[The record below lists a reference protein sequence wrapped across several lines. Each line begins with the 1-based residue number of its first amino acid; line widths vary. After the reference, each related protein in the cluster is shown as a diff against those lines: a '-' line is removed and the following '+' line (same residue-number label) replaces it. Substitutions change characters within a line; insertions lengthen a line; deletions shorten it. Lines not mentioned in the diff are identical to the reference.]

1 MCAYQRWH
9 HSNGGVGEFQ
19 ACREF
24 IKLVED
30 GMGKRKASPHGVI
43 LAIEVVCAPQYN
55 TYTYGGGPFWD
66 GRW

>member
-1 MCAYQRWH
+1 
-9 HSNGGVGEFQ
+9 
-19 ACREF
+19 
-24 IKLVED
+24 
-30 GMGKRKASPHGVI
+30 MGKRKASPHGVI